1 MAVHPTREEQLAG
14 IDPATYAPYDDP
26 RDYITSWTDRIWITR
41 GLGHLRDHYAPDVKV
56 HTAYGETYGF
66 DDVMRNSI
74 QRMSA
79 FPNRGGGHDDV
90 VWEQRG
96 SDGFISSHRVLNNA
110 THSGFW
116 TYGPPT
122 GRQWINRGT
131 AHCLVKGGK
140 VVEEWVMRDEFAVL
154 QDMGLDPFE
163 IAGQL
168 TRRSPVLRDA
178 LHTEGAGAF
187 QGRFPDPVRVG
198 MSGERPRRFDAE
210 CEQIAEMFDRVWN
223 GRYMDEVPRFFADTI
238 AIQTVRL
245 RRAMGIAPYQT
256 ELIDLLAAFPDAVVE
271 VRDFAAHHSPDIGL
285 RVAAI
290 WLLRGT
296 YSGVPTFGP
305 VNGAPVL
312 ILGSS
317 HFEFRRGKIIREWRM
332 YDEIAVIAQILRAGR
347 DLELL

>member
-1 MAVHPTREEQLAG
+1 MTRDEQLAG

-41 GLGHLRDHYAPDVKV
+41 GLGHLRDHYAPGVKV

-79 FPNRGGGHDDV
+79 FHNRGGGHDDV

-96 SDGFISSHRVLNNA
+96 ADGFVSSHRVLNNA
-110 THSGFW
+110 THNGHW

-122 GRQWINRGT
+122 GRQWVNRGT
-131 AHCLVKGGK
+131 AHCLVQGGK

-154 QDMGLDPFE
+154 QDLGLDPFE

-168 TRRSPVLRDA
+168 ARRSPVLGEA
-178 LHTEGAGAF
+178 VQATGSGAF
-187 QGRFPDPVRVG
+187 AGTFADPVRLG
-198 MSGERPRRFDAE
+198 ISGERPRRFEAE
-210 CEQIAEMFDRVWN
+210 CGMIASMFERVWN
-223 GRYMDEVPRFFADTI
+223 GRYMDEVPRTFADTVMV
-238 AIQTVRL
+238 QSVRL
-245 RRAMGIAPYQT
+245 RRAMGIAPYQN
-256 ELIDLLAAFPDAVVE
+256 ELIDLLAAFPDGQVT
-271 VRDFAAHHSPDIGL
+271 VRDFAVHHSPDLGL

-296 YSGVPTFGP
+296 YSGVPVYGP
-305 VNGAPVL
+305 VNKAPVAV
-312 ILGSS
+312 LGSS
-317 HFEFRRGKIIREWRM
+317 HFEFRRGKVIREWRM
-332 YDEIAVIAQILRAGR
+332 YDEIAVIAQILRAGAAPP
-347 DLELL
+347 

>member
-1 MAVHPTREEQLAG
+1 MTRDEQLAS
-14 IDPATYAPYDDP
+14 IDPATYAPYEDP
-26 RDYITSWTDRIWITR
+26 RDYITSWTDRIWIAR
-41 GLGHLRDHYAPDVKV
+41 GLGHLREHYAPDVRV

-66 DDVMRNSI
+66 DHVMRNSI

-79 FPNRGGGHDDV
+79 FHNRGGGHDDV

-96 SDGFISSHRVLNNA
+96 TDGFISSHRVLNNA
-110 THSGFW
+110 THNGHW

-131 AHCLVKGGK
+131 AHCLVRGGK

-154 QDMGLDPFE
+154 QDLGLDPFA
-163 IAGQL
+163 IALQL
-168 TRRSPVLRDA
+168 AKSSPVLGAAMQITDA
-178 LHTEGAGAF
+178 DTGAF
-187 QGRFPDPVRVG
+187 AGHFPDPVRAG
-198 MSGERPRRFDAE
+198 ISGPRPARFEAE
-210 CEQIAEMFDRVWN
+210 CQMVAEMFDRVWN
-223 GRYMDEVPRFFADTI
+223 QRYIDEISKTFADTV

-245 RRAMGIAPYQT
+245 RRAMGIAPYQND
-256 ELIDLLAAFPDAVVE
+256 LIDFLAVFPDGRVE
-271 VRDFAAHHSPDIGL
+271 IRDFAVHHSPDLGT

-296 YSGVPTFGP
+296 YSGVPVYGP
-305 VNGAPVL
+305 VNQAPVK

-332 YDEIAVIAQILRAGR
+332 FDEIAVIAQIVGAG
-347 DLELL
+347 L

>member
-1 MAVHPTREEQLAG
+1 MTREEQLSG

-26 RDYITSWTDRIWITR
+26 RDYITSWTDRIWISR

-66 DDVMRNSI
+66 DHVMRNSI

-79 FPNRGGGHDDV
+79 FHNRGGGHDDV

-96 SDGFISSHRVLNNA
+96 TDGFISSHRVLNNA
-110 THSGFW
+110 THNGFW

-131 AHCLVKGGK
+131 AHCLVRGGK
-140 VVEEWVMRDEFAVL
+140 VVEEWVMRDEFSVL

-168 TRRSPVLRDA
+168 AERSPVLG
-178 LHTEGAGAF
+178 GAVEVGGSGAF
-187 QGRFPDPVRVG
+187 AGRYPDPVRAG

-210 CEQIAEMFDRVWN
+210 CAMVAEMFDRVWN
-223 GRYMDEVPRFFADTI
+223 GRYMDEIPRSFADTV

-245 RRAMGIAPYQT
+245 RRAVGISHYQN
-256 ELIDLLAAFPDAVVE
+256 ELIDLLAAFPDGQVE
-271 VRDFAAHHSPDIGL
+271 VRDFAVHHSPDIGL

-296 YSGVPTFGP
+296 YSGVPAYGP
-305 VNGAPVL
+305 VNQAPVAV
-312 ILGSS
+312 LGSS

-332 YDEIAVIAQILRAGR
+332 YDEIAVIAQILRAEVG
-347 DLELL
+347 